1 LGQRILNL
9 GFPHGSEGK
18 ESACSAGDTGVIPG
32 PGRSSGGGND
42 NPLLYS
48 CLKNPMDSR
57 AWWAT
62 VQRVTEGQAQLSTF
76 QMGKV
81 ITWNRPKNDFLQ
93 KQHFNCLKKHSNCTF
108 FLSKC

>member
-1 LGQRILNL
+1 
-9 GFPHGSEGK
+9 
-18 ESACSAGDTGVIPG
+18 
-32 PGRSSGGGND
+32 
-42 NPLLYS
+42 
-48 CLKNPMDSR
+48 MDSR

-108 FLSKC
+108 FFKQMLIHLDLQKSYDVGIIITPITDGETGAQRG